1 MWLALGSYYPVL
13 HPTLHNF
20 LYSVTA
26 FVLGANPGSY
36 IHNSTISTKNMASIK
51 IDLTAPEPFIAPAE
65 IYSGSYVDSSLPT
78 PPVLLRIATGGAGQ
92 SGLVRALANAF
103 IDYSVKEVACENF
116 SVSWLLSDTSE
127 SFNFLASRAAD
138 LSITYLKVAEE
149 IAIAQ
154 GIADRREYAWRDHW
168 LFVGPNSN
176 PAGISTDSSSQT
188 IHQLF
193 VQLFTA
199 CVSNPG
205 IRFLSR
211 YDKSA
216 ANIKESSI
224 WTSIG
229 QTPWAHPF
237 SSWYH
242 RYVGFPFAALK
253 AASALEEYTITDQG
267 TWLSIGGD
275 IREKMTI
282 FKASTDDED
291 DPLLNPAHILVGT
304 RGTNRDMANRF
315 ADWMIMRDGGQ
326 KVVQNFGVGGNILYS
341 VAPERP

>member
-1 MWLALGSYYPVL
+1 
-13 HPTLHNF
+13 
-20 LYSVTA
+20 
-26 FVLGANPGSY
+26 
-36 IHNSTISTKNMASIK
+36 MASIK
-51 IDLTAPEPFIAPAE
+51 IDLAVPEPFIAPAE
-65 IYSGSYVDSSLPT
+65 IYCGSHVDPSLPT

-103 IDYSVKEVACENF
+103 VDYNVKESDCEHF

-138 LSITYLKVAEE
+138 LSITYHKAAEE

-168 LFVGPNSN
+168 LFVGPTSN
-176 PAGISTDSSSQT
+176 PAGISADSSSRT
-188 IHQLF
+188 IHELF
-193 VQLFTA
+193 IQLFTA
-199 CVSNPG
+199 CVSNPAV
-205 IRFLSR
+205 RFLSR

-224 WTSIG
+224 WTAIG

-242 RYVGFPFAALK
+242 RYVGFPFAALN
-253 AASALEEYTITDQG
+253 AASALGEYTITDRG

-275 IREKMTI
+275 VMENMTV

-315 ADWMIMRDGGQ
+315 ADWMIMKEGGQ
-326 KVVQNFGVGGNILYS
+326 KVVRDFAVNGNILYS
-341 VAPERP
+341 VAPERL